1 MRILLA
7 DDQDK
12 VRSALRF
19 LLDQEKGLDVVA
31 EVLDVQELVAQTEAV
46 APDLVLLDWELA
58 GLEDGTLSTL
68 QEIRPGLCVI
78 ALSGRPE
85 AREAALAAGADAFVS
100 KVGPPERL
108 LATLKV
114 AKERSRC

>member
-31 EVLDVQELVAQTEAV
+31 EVLDAQELVTQTEAV
-46 APDLVLLDWELA
+46 APDLVFLDWELA
-58 GLEDGTLSTL
+58 GLEDRTLSTL
-68 QEIRPGLCVI
+68 RRIRPGLCVI
-78 ALSGRPE
+78 TLSGRPE
-85 AREAALAAGADAFVS
+85 AREAALAAGADVFVS

-108 LATLKV
+108 LMAIRV
-114 AKERSRC
+114 VKERSKC